1 MRGKAGA
8 QRGRGGACPARSR
21 VRMSCVLFAR
31 ERGRRG
37 AKGEGVPFS
46 RPLCAQTG
54 AGGEGGDVPPSCAAP
69 CSRINGA
76 RGAKGG
82 YALSRAVPCSHA
94 LFARERGGGRE
105 RKWGGGLSRA
115 GSGPWVLFARERGQ
129 KGGHTFPR
137 PFARKR
143 GRGQKRGRALPVR
156 PPVRA

>member
-46 RPLCAQTG
+46 RPICAQTG
-54 AGGEGGDVPPSCAAP
+54 AGGEREGDMPPSCAAP

-76 RGAKGG
+76 RGEKGG

-94 LFARERGGGRE
+94 LFARERGGGRG
-105 RKWGGGLSRA
+105 RKWGGAYPVWSRVRM
-115 GSGPWVLFARERGQ
+115 SCLRVN
-129 KGGHTFPR
+129 GG
-137 PFARKR
+137 
-143 GRGQKRGRALPVR
+143 
-156 PPVRA
+156 